1 MSYDNFK
8 FASRPD
14 GRGVP
19 KETQD
24 ASTAGVIPIVQ
35 VMVPGAVK
43 AQRTGPRVR
52 GGRSSN
58 RGALRATQGASLP
71 SYEATAVSTDG
82 RPKPRLRVLNYV
94 MLPEGED
101 ANPPPRRL
109 NYVMLPEDKD
119 ATPLRIRGGVEGTGS
134 DDGSE
139 LFPTPPQ
146 SPVLSPVPEVPV
158 APPQEANDDIVTAPT
173 EVELEIP
180 QGPGLTADD
189 FIGDLPIFDDLDRT
203 IIPSL
208 PVHYATEVPVE
219 RYTAEGKDLKRF
231 HNTGFYRSMEGLWR
245 GNSLHHLLLRPTEI
259 LANYREYMWDGNTL
273 VGLGPYIQKVSV
285 PLRSKN
291 RTVPGRAFETLV
303 AEAILRHFSRLELD
317 DVDRKLYFR
326 HLRVLNFVRTCV
338 DAVALSYHVIQD
350 MTRLA
355 VRRKQVDEIFYLN
368 QLDRRQIS
376 RFYVRLVAEPVLEAR
391 DIKAAG
397 GFARAWFFGEPRR
410 RHWLLRPLTSKY
422 QALLLS
428 YIGRALPPPSF
439 DMAEK
444 EYAGLV
450 ERLTSVPPPEQRGWT
465 AFVHRYLTRFK
476 PKSDPQ
482 DRNYPTDSSAGACL
496 GYPRHVGGFSMAVRD
511 LVGLGLCLMKTD
523 PDPDDRGPTVRDIDG
538 QVIDFDGIL
547 MYHDPEDPFWMMG
560 KRIDNAQSGKDG
572 STPRGPIDLET
583 LNYIARLQVP
593 FQRALFRGTL
603 WVLARVKA
611 QGGIAFKAVTAPE
624 SGLKTRFPTM
634 TLVAVLLVSQ
644 LLRRAADMHLVHD
657 RRTSEALGGK
667 LVHSFRES
675 SRGPWYSQDLT
686 SATDLHPFWLQMA
699 FYQRLLDDHPKIQWV
714 RKYLPL
720 LFGPRWLIPARAE
733 IPETPTNPYL
743 PMITGDWTEVLAHS
757 LDTGSR
763 AWRLSSDAVTEEAA
777 LTYIKAWRKWIKEV
791 YALSLKV
798 QTTTGNPMGEAASFP
813 LLPVVTAFAAERAGL
828 EDVETCG
835 DDAVTP
841 LTQNGIPKALQE
853 PEAELQPKMAAVIQ
867 SLPANLKVCR
877 DDPSV
882 LPDAERSKLYSEW
895 RRSPDFKLR
904 IFEAAIEEC
913 GGVMSR
919 GDPEKGKPNKIF
931 LHERWN
937 LFKEIP
943 RHRNTP
949 IPFIPTKILVAPPGG
964 SKGTVNWFNQPTAVR
979 QHLVAFPFPLSHQT
993 WSVLPNYPHALA
1005 AYSLGIPAREI
1016 VAYGGINHP
1025 LFDHRAGRSPYTT
1038 QKWLSTLTQIPIE
1051 DWAAGTGLSPLPSGS
1066 SSVARQAS
1074 KNWLKGILDRHRR
1087 GDQPAV
1093 TNRPYDPDLRGSLPD
1108 LKESTQKAAAIAESY
1123 LLYAHTPEEF
1133 NKTPAIKT
1141 VVSKFHR
1148 QISKG
1153 RFLLRKGRRDG
1164 KPLTLTYAGTH
1175 RDVQKKRELYLLNPD
1190 EELPTRLVSRRYGLV
1205 ESKFDPDRKPWQW
1218 DWLERGVY
1226 PDTLIFDPHSVWR
1239 DRPAEDPEPP

>member
-1 MSYDNFK
+1 MSSDTFE
-8 FASRPD
+8 FALRPI
-14 GRGVP
+14 GRRTP
-19 KETQD
+19 KEAQN
-24 ASTAGVIPIVQ
+24 ASPAGVIPTGQ
-35 VMVPGAVK
+35 VKVSGEFTSL
-43 AQRTGPRVR
+43 QTGPKRVR
-52 GGRSSN
+52 GGR
-58 RGALRATQGASLP
+58 AAKRASHRDTLGASQPL
-71 SYEATAVSTDG
+71 YEATAEHSGAQT
-82 RPKPRLRVLNYV
+82 RLRVLNYI
-94 MLPEGED
+94 MLPE
-101 ANPPPRRL
+101 
-109 NYVMLPEDKD
+109 VKD
-119 ATPLRIRGGVEGTGS
+119 DTPLRLRGGEEDTS
-134 DDGSE
+134 SEAGSE
-139 LFPTPPQ
+139 STPTPPE
-146 SPVLSPVPEVPV
+146 SPVLVPTSEDSPPTVQVPEINIDPV
-158 APPQEANDDIVTAPT
+158 T
-173 EVELEIP
+173 EDAVEVDPEMP
-180 QGPGLTADD
+180 KLTADA
-189 FIGDLPIFDDLDRT
+189 FIGDLPIFEDTDRE

-208 PVHYATEVPVE
+208 PMHYATEVPVE
-219 RYTAEGKDLKRF
+219 SYPTEGKDLSRT
-231 HNTGFYRSMEGLWR
+231 HRPDFYRSMEGLWR
-245 GNSLHHLLLRPTEI
+245 GKFLRHLLPRPTEI
-259 LANYREYMWDGNTL
+259 LANYREYSWDGDTL
-273 VGLGPYIQKVSV
+273 VGLGSYIQRVHV

-291 RTVPGRAFETLV
+291 RTVPARAFETLV
-303 AEAILRHFSRLELD
+303 AEAVLTHFSRLERD

-326 HLRVLNFVRTCV
+326 HLRVLNFMRTCV

-355 VRRKQVDEIFYLN
+355 VRRRQMDTVFHLSSE
-368 QLDRRQIS
+368 DRRQIR
-376 RFYVRLVAEPVLEAR
+376 RFYVRLVAEPLLEAR

-410 RHWLLRPLTSKY
+410 RHWLLRPLTTQYS
-422 QALLLS
+422 ALLFS

-450 ERLTSVPPPEQRGWT
+450 ERLTSVPPPEHSEWP

-476 PKSDPQ
+476 PKSDPE

-538 QVIDFDGIL
+538 QVIDFDSIL

-560 KRIDNAQSGKDG
+560 KRMDG
-572 STPRGPIDLET
+572 ESESRGPIDLET
-583 LNYIARLQVP
+583 LNYVSRLQVP
-593 FQRALFRGTL
+593 FQRALFRGVV

-611 QGGIAFKAVTAPE
+611 QDGIVFKAVTAPE
-624 SGLKTRFPTM
+624 AGLKTRFPTM

-667 LVHSFRES
+667 LVHSFKDS
-675 SRGPWYSQDLT
+675 SKGPWYSQDLT
-686 SATDLHPFWLQMA
+686 SATDLHPFWLQKT
-699 FYQRLLDDHPKIQWV
+699 FYERLLEDHPKLKWI

-743 PMITGDWTEVLAHS
+743 PMITGEWKEVLAHS
-757 LDTGSR
+757 IDTGSR
-763 AWRLSSDAVTEEAA
+763 AWRLSSDAVTDEEAQ
-777 LTYIKAWRKWIKEV
+777 TYIRAWRKWIREV
-791 YALSLKV
+791 YKLALPI

-828 EDVETCG
+828 EDTETCG
-835 DDAVTP
+835 DDAVSP
-841 LTQNGIPKALQE
+841 LTQNGIPKVLQE
-853 PEAELQPKMAAVIQ
+853 PEAGLQPKMAAVIK
-867 SLPANLKVCR
+867 SLPGHLAVCR
-877 DDPSV
+877 VDPSR
-882 LPDAERSKLYSEW
+882 LSEAGFRKLNSDW
-895 RRSPDFKLR
+895 RKSPKVKLQ

-913 GGVMSR
+913 GGVLSR

-931 LHERWN
+931 LHAEYN

-943 RHRNTP
+943 RRRNTP
-949 IPFIPTKILVAPPGG
+949 LPFIPTKILVAPPGG

-979 QHLVAFPFPLSHQT
+979 QHLAAFPFPLTRQT
-993 WSVLPNYPHALA
+993 WSLLPNYPHALA

-1025 LFDHRAGRSPYTT
+1025 LFDHNAGLNPYTT
-1038 QKWLSTLTQIPIE
+1038 QKWLSTLTQLKIE

-1066 SSVARQAS
+1066 SSLARSAS
-1074 KNWLKGILDRHRR
+1074 KGWLRSLLDRHRA
-1087 GDQPAV
+1087 GLQPAV

-1164 KPLTLTYAGTH
+1164 KPLTLTYQGTVQ
-1175 RDVQKKRELYLLNPD
+1175 DVQKKRDLYLLNPD
-1190 EELPTRLVSRRYGLV
+1190 EELPSRLVSRRYGLI

-1218 DWLERGVY
+1218 DWLERGIY
-1226 PDTLIFDPHSVWR
+1226 PDTLIFNPDSVWR
-1239 DRPAEDPEPP
+1239 DRPVEDPDPP